1 MLWAE
6 AGARD
11 NLAGYQRS
19 PRPRSASP
27 AGLPRRPS
35 KADATPWLFCR
46 QPAAR
51 RCELFR
57 CCGGCGSLF
66 ERTARGAQAPND
78 ARLGCCERSPTRTIP
93 DSDAAVEGGPW
104 QHFAAS
110 RHERSVVRADGQTGV
125 TPLPSDISELQARA
139 GVVAREHAPRAGAWS
154 GLPTRRPCHPPAPAV
169 DLLPGAGSALRPLPA
184 PAPRRARARA
194 ARHERGRTLPRPSHG
209 HARPCDGV

>member
-51 RCELFR
+51 RCELFQQAAI
-57 CCGGCGSLF
+57 GPA
-66 ERTARGAQAPND
+66 RTG
-78 ARLGCCERSPTRTIP
+78 RTG
-93 DSDAAVEGGPW
+93 AVEEG
-104 QHFAAS
+104 
-110 RHERSVVRADGQTGV
+110 R
-125 TPLPSDISELQARA
+125 
-139 GVVAREHAPRAGAWS
+139 REPG
-154 GLPTRRPCHPPAPAV
+154 RP
-169 DLLPGAGSALRPLPA
+169 G
-184 PAPRRARARA
+184 
-194 ARHERGRTLPRPSHG
+194 
-209 HARPCDGV
+209 